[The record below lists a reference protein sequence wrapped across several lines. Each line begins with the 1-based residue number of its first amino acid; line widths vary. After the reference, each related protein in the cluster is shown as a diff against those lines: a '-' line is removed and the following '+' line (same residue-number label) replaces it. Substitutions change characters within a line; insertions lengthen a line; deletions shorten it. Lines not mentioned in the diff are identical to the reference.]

1 MLGGLAIVAILA
13 GVAYPSYLESVKRAR
28 RSEARSYL
36 LEAQQFM
43 ARFYSANSRYT
54 TDEAGT
60 TSPALPARL
69 QSVPADAPRYTLS
82 VTATAN
88 GYTLTAPPLGDDDC
102 GHLTPT
108 HTRPQ
113 GRTGQGAAGAEVLRR
128 AGGRPRAA
136 RVMVPG
142 GERVASDD
150 GRSQSSGRNGA
161 TAVPWIRPRR

>member
-1 MLGGLAIVAILA
+1 MQQRFPPRLSMTGRRCGRAAATGFTLIELMVVLAIVAILA

-28 RSEARSYL
+28 RSEARIYL

-88 GYTLTAPPLGDDDC
+88 GYTLTATPMGDDDC
-102 GHLTPT
+102 GDLTLT
-108 HTRPQ
+108 HTGAK
-113 GRTGQGAAGAEVLRR
+113 GRSGQGPTVAECWR
-128 AGGRPRAA
+128 
-136 RVMVPG
+136 
-142 GERVASDD
+142 
-150 GRSQSSGRNGA
+150 
-161 TAVPWIRPRR
+161 